1 MPSETG
7 SDRHTDHKR
16 HPPPAGQLIQIPES
30 GQNIIFLITASIF
43 CNSKKVFQIFF
54 CRLQL
59 YHRNHRLR
67 SSPQKLSTAFRTSGS
82 HTCNKCSMPVCIL
95 RGYQFLRIFQMQS
108 RIDSF
113 FGILCSIL
121 KAIRRIPV
129 LNCLIPDPRNSCCPV
144 KITEYRIG
152 IINPRIQETNHN
164 PLAHK
169 LQRRIIL
176 QCNNSGCIQRLHIQK
191 CITLGDRTVPVL
203 PQG

>member
-16 HPPPAGQLIQIPES
+16 HLPSAGQFIQIPKS
-30 GQNIIFLITASIF
+30 GQDIIFLITVCIF
-43 CNSKKVFQIFF
+43 CNLKKFFQIFF

-67 SSPQKLSTAFRTSGS
+67 GSPKKLSTAFCTSGS
-82 HTCNKCSMPVCIL
+82 HTCNKCSMPICIF
-95 RGYQFLRIFQMQS
+95 RRDQFLRAFRMQS

-113 FGILCSIL
+113 FGILCSIQ
-121 KAIRRIPV
+121 KALRRIPI

-144 KITEYRIG
+144 KITEYRMS
-152 IINPRIQETNHN
+152 IIDPRIQETDHN
-164 PLAHK
+164 PLSHK

-176 QCNNSGCIQRLHIQK
+176 QRNNSGCI
-191 CITLGDRTVPVL
+191 
-203 PQG
+203 